1 MSFFDG
7 CNPID
12 CALAAVEEMGL
23 SIGPVK
29 IIKRVWS
36 GKKLGEGNVTDTVVQ
51 ISPTPR
57 IQQIK
62 ENHRNKEGGLE
73 KRADVLL
80 KMISKSKYPT
90 KDELELISENKN
102 TELYYMINEDLYE
115 LVEVIEKIAYW
126 NILIKRSKK
135 RRLNL

>member
-1 MSFFDG
+1 MNFFDG

-12 CALAAVEEMGL
+12 CALSAVEDMGL
-23 SIGPVK
+23 AIGPVK
-29 IIKRVWS
+29 IIKRTWS
-36 GKKLGEGNVTDTVVQ
+36 GKKLGEGNVTDEVTQ

-90 KDELELISENKN
+90 KDDLELVSDTKN
-102 TELYYMINEDLYE
+102 VELYYMINEDLYE
-115 LVEVIEKIAYW
+115 LVEVVEKIAYW

-135 RRLNL
+135 RALKL